1 MRSYLQL
8 CTVRS
13 MLSLC
18 FHFPF
23 LGKPGPHPEPQ
34 STDFLFCLTYLPA
47 LLPGFQSHPGRAPGP
62 GKGKEQM
69 AVSVSRRITM
79 TRPLE
84 EALFQHFIH
93 QKLEIAYAINK
104 PFPFFE
110 GLRDN
115 NFITDTLYRE
125 SLEACRNLV
134 PVSRVVYNILTKLEK
149 TFSLSFLEML
159 FGHINLY
166 EYPSLMA
173 VFKSFKNVVTSHR
186 GWSRSA
192 AAPQEAPASTAERS
206 SVRPLLPLPAC
217 QGPPPS
223 GPSLVPS
230 VSEPAAPVQP
240 STEILP
246 KPPSP
251 AGLAK
256 TPPGII
262 QEGRLTPV
270 SSDSLILQTEDKED
284 TPEVPCTPSGSAP
297 AIKDDSPKPHDPEE
311 LQEAPRMPPNKKGKK
326 KKRCIWATPKRRHK
340 KKCLPREGALPDHG
354 IQEKLQGVDQE
365 TQRKDDSTGN
375 AEVMT
380 TAPKTKPKC
389 ARTLKPE
396 ETTDD
401 IPEVVEGKRPQE
413 PPSRPTRTA
422 NKEKPKDKT
431 LDFHS
436 LILPVTCG
444 EAKGILYKEKMK
456 LGSSEKCIQN
466 EEGVWFTP
474 REFEIEGK
482 QKHKKYWKRSVLCGG
497 KTLEHLIKKGLLI
510 CPPKR
515 SLKRKPEN
523 SKECEVCC
531 GGGLLLCCDTCP
543 RAFHEN
549 CHIPPAV
556 AKRRPWSCTFCRMR
570 EASGSQRCLRGSEGL
585 ARQMLP
591 EEQLVSQVGTPRL
604 SFPLK
609 TGKGSGEGH
618 PRAAF
623 SVSPQRMSFRA
634 QKEDKEFDHQLPPAR
649 VPPLAKAQSEGCL
662 CLAAPVCGTRAKA
675 WLPSLQTAFHL
686 KALFAFYRNVSFSS

>member
-1 MRSYLQL
+1 
-8 CTVRS
+8 
-13 MLSLC
+13 
-18 FHFPF
+18 
-23 LGKPGPHPEPQ
+23 
-34 STDFLFCLTYLPA
+34 
-47 LLPGFQSHPGRAPGP
+47 
-62 GKGKEQM
+62 M

-401 IPEVVEGKRPQE
+401 IPEVELQVSEGRAQQ
-413 PPSRPTRTA
+413 
-422 NKEKPKDKT
+422 KPKDKT

-591 EEQLVSQVGTPRL
+591 EEQL
-604 SFPLK
+604 K
-609 TGKGSGEGH
+609 C
-618 PRAAF
+618 
-623 SVSPQRMSFRA
+623 
-634 QKEDKEFDHQLPPAR
+634 EFL
-649 VPPLAKAQSEGCL
+649 L
-662 CLAAPVCGTRAKA
+662 
-675 WLPSLQTAFHL
+675 L
-686 KALFAFYRNVSFSS
+686 KAYCHPQSSFFAETPCNIQDYGEPFKEAMWLDLVKERLTERVYTVAWFLRDMRLIFRNHQMFYKASDFGQIGLDLEAEFEKDLKKMFTVHEAR

>member
-396 ETTDD
+396 E
-401 IPEVVEGKRPQE
+401 
-413 PPSRPTRTA
+413 
-422 NKEKPKDKT
+422 KPKDKT

-591 EEQLVSQVGTPRL
+591 EEQL
-604 SFPLK
+604 K
-609 TGKGSGEGH
+609 C
-618 PRAAF
+618 
-623 SVSPQRMSFRA
+623 
-634 QKEDKEFDHQLPPAR
+634 EFL
-649 VPPLAKAQSEGCL
+649 L
-662 CLAAPVCGTRAKA
+662 
-675 WLPSLQTAFHL
+675 L
-686 KALFAFYRNVSFSS
+686 KAYCHPQSSFFAETPCNIQDYGEPFKEAMWLDLVKERLTERVYTVAWFLRDMRLIFRNHQMFYKASDFGQIGLDLEAEFEKDLKKMFTVHEAR